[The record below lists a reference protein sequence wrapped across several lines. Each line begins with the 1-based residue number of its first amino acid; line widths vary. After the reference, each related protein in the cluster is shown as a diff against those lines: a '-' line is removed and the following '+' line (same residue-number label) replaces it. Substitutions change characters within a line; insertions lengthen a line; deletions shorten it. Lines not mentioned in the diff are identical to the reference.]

1 MENEI
6 LLHVEGMQ
14 GKKCEDKIVGKI
26 TKMPGVEMV
35 QVNARKGTVS
45 VTGGDLDQLEIVDI
59 VESMGYT
66 TLH

>member
-6 LLHVEGMQ
+6 LLYVDGMHSRR
-14 GKKCEDKIVGKI
+14 CEEKIVRGI
-26 TKMPGVEMV
+26 TMMPGVELV
-35 QVNARKGTVS
+35 QANAKQGTVS

-59 VESMGYT
+59 VESLGYS

>member
-6 LLHVEGMQ
+6 LLHVEGMH
-14 GKKCEDKIVGKI
+14 GRECENKIVGKI

-35 QVNARKGTVS
+35 QANTHKGIVS

-59 VESMGYT
+59 VESLGYS